1 MQIIVTEEF
10 EKRYKCLPKQIQK
23 KAEKQE
29 KFFKKIHIIHRSTLK
44 N

>member
-10 EKRYKCLPKQIQK
+10 EKRYGRLPAHVKK

-29 KFFKKIHIIHRSTLK
+29 KLFKQ